1 MKAIAIVFGAVCLA
15 FAQTASAAII
25 VQHSGSTNPGTEG
38 FTNDIG
44 GPAFGSAVAGPPSA
58 WNVTGPWCC
67 DYNMYTLTPAQA
79 TALWSENWTLTAKMQ
94 DWATGTGTLGS
105 GIYVDILINGT
116 RFDLD
121 LSPDGN
127 DQVLSDL
134 GAHPYTISG
143 LGTSYA
149 TFTMVFDPTTH
160 TVDDYVNGTLAI
172 SGSAGISE
180 GSNIVLFGGVNGNF
194 NLVQLAT
201 TGIPEPSTW
210 AMMAIGFAGLGFVG
224 YRKSQRMGAAA

>member
-1 MKAIAIVFGAVCLA
+1 METIK
-15 FAQTASAAII
+15 S
-25 VQHSGSTNPGTEG
+25 
-38 FTNDIG
+38 
-44 GPAFGSAVAGPPSA
+44 
-58 WNVTGPWCC
+58 
-67 DYNMYTLTPAQA
+67 Y
-79 TALWSENWTLTAKMQ
+79 
-94 DWATGTGTLGS
+94 
-105 GIYVDILINGT
+105 
-116 RFDLD
+116 
-121 LSPDGN
+121 
-127 DQVLSDL
+127 SDL